1 RSDALMLIVEHARVA
16 TMAGPQAAED
26 DAPVAV
32 VEDGAVA
39 CDGDRITWVGRTSA
53 APRGGERIDAQGALL
68 APGLIDPHTHLI
80 FAGDRAREHARRL
93 AGATYLQIAQAGG
106 GIRSTVEA
114 TRAASDEQLLAGA
127 RERLARLVR
136 GGVTTVEVKTGYG
149 LSVTQE
155 LRLLRIVR
163 EAGRRAGCEVSATL
177 LGLHA
182 VPPELDRFEL
192 VRQVVQELTP

>member
-1 RSDALMLIVEHARVA
+1 GQGPFRWVALSGDPQDILTTDRALLDAFPQKAHLRRWL
-16 TMAGPQAAED
+16 TMAQKRVKFQGLPARICWLGYGERAKAGLIFNELVASGKVKAPIVGPQAAED
-26 DAPVAV
+26 DAPLAV

-106 GIRSTVEA
+106 GIRSTVES
-114 TRAASDEQLLAGA
+114 TRAASDE
-127 RERLARLVR
+127 
-136 GGVTTVEVKTGYG
+136 
-149 LSVTQE
+149 
-155 LRLLRIVR
+155 
-163 EAGRRAGCEVSATL
+163 
-177 LGLHA
+177 
-182 VPPELDRFEL
+182 
-192 VRQVVQELTP
+192 